1 MRLINRCRSFSIT
14 AGNRSQVMKESNRNN
29 GRRVSIELVDD
40 PPDRER
46 NSFLDSNSPE
56 FSPPKETAINKKK
69 PWKRKLIG
77 WCFILLIIVAGVFA
91 LYILLR
97 VKRVD
102 VRVQADSQRTSQTAK
117 AEPSPKNTEGGLSAE
132 AINIAREAVGPDAAT
147 VPNTASANATPS
159 PSPIAAQHAQRTLS
173 YTDNSPAYA
182 ASSDAGRGDSNPP
195 QSNTGSTSQMPNESS
210 VSLQS
215 HANPTQTFFIEDT
228 PLKPATTQ
236 ITKLNSTPVEN
247 KTDSTKTSKAVLP
260 VAVLPVF
267 GTMLPVRTRGVI
279 FTLRNNSYA
288 RLELARDCQGEGWS
302 LTKGTLLVGRV
313 NGSEHDRAF
322 INVFG
327 YIDPGTNRLVKMTG
341 EVVGSDGGSGMQG
354 KRIVVDR
361 NRLKQTLG
369 KVASN
374 GLQVAGM
381 MAGAL
386 TRRGTVVVNGAG
398 SRVLNPI
405 TDEAGQLVNGDD
417 KRSFVRIEAGQ
428 PAYVMVADLPNE
440 VEGVDAVGQD
450 VLATSLTDREVME
463 LILFGTPEDI
473 RAASPLMNE
482 EQKRMV
488 LKSVGP
494 EK

>member
-1 MRLINRCRSFSIT
+1 
-14 AGNRSQVMKESNRNN
+14 MKESNRNN
-29 GRRVSIELVDD
+29 GRVSIELVDD
-40 PPDRER
+40 PPDRDR
-46 NSFLDSNSPE
+46 DSFLDSNSPE
-56 FSPPKETAINKKK
+56 FSPPKETATNKKK

-102 VRVQADSQRTSQTAK
+102 VRVQADSQRASQTAK
-117 AEPSPKNTEGGLSAE
+117 AEPSPKNSEGGLSAE
-132 AINIAREAVGPDAAT
+132 AINIARAAVGPDATT
-147 VPNTASANATPS
+147 VLNTASANASPS

-182 ASSDAGRGDSNPP
+182 SASDAGRGDSNPP
-195 QSNTGSTSQMPNESS
+195 QSNTGSTSQTRNDSS
-210 VSLQS
+210 ASLQS
-215 HANPTQTFFIEDT
+215 HANPTQTLFIEDAS
-228 PLKPATTQ
+228 LKPVPTPQ
-236 ITKLNSTPVEN
+236 ITKLNSTPVEK
-247 KTDSTKTSKAVLP
+247 KTDSIKTSKAVP
-260 VAVLPVF
+260 RAAVLPVF

-288 RLELARDCQGEGWS
+288 RLELVRDCQGEGWS
-302 LTKGTLLVGRV
+302 LAKGTLLVGRV

-327 YIDPGTNRLVKMTG
+327 YIDSNTNRLVKMSG

-361 NRLKQTLG
+361 KRFKQTLG

-386 TRRGTVVVNGAG
+386 TGRGTVLVNGAG

-405 TDEAGQLVNGDD
+405 TDEAGQLVNSDD

-428 PAYVMVADLPNE
+428 PAYVLVSDLPNE
-440 VEGVDAVGQD
+440 IEGVDAVRQD
-450 VLATSLTDREVME
+450 AVATSSTSLTDREVME

-488 LKSVGP
+488 LKSIVP
-494 EK
+494 ER

>member
-1 MRLINRCRSFSIT
+1 
-14 AGNRSQVMKESNRNN
+14 MKESNRNN
-29 GRRVSIELVDD
+29 GRVSIELVDD
-40 PPDRER
+40 PPDRNG
-46 NSFLDSNSPE
+46 NSFFDSNSPE
-56 FSPPKETAINKKK
+56 FSPPKETATNKKK

-102 VRVQADSQRTSQTAK
+102 VRVQADSQRASQTAK
-117 AEPSPKNTEGGLSAE
+117 AEPSPKNSEGGLSAE

-195 QSNTGSTSQMPNESS
+195 QSNTGSTSQTPNESS
-210 VSLQS
+210 ASLQS
-215 HANPTQTFFIEDT
+215 HANPTQTFFIEDA

-236 ITKLNSTPVEN
+236 ITKLNSTPVEK

-361 NRLKQTLG
+361 KRLKQTLG

-374 GLQVAGM
+374 GLQVAGI

-386 TRRGTVVVNGAG
+386 TGRGTVVVNGAG

-405 TDEAGQLVNGDD
+405 TDEAGQLVNGADD

-428 PAYVMVADLPNE
+428 PAYVMVSDLPNE
-440 VEGVDAVGQD
+440 IEGVDAVGQNI
-450 VLATSLTDREVME
+450 LATSPNSLTDREVME

-482 EQKRMV
+482 DQKRMV
-488 LKSVGP
+488 LKSIVP
-494 EK
+494 ER

>member
-1 MRLINRCRSFSIT
+1 
-14 AGNRSQVMKESNRNN
+14 MKESNRNN
-29 GRRVSIELVDD
+29 GSVSIELVDD
-40 PPDRER
+40 LPDRDR
-46 NSFLDSNSPE
+46 NSFFDSNSPE
-56 FSPPKETAINKKK
+56 FSPPKENVTNKKR

-77 WCFILLIIVAGVFA
+77 WCLILFIIAAGVFA

-102 VRVQADSQRTSQTAK
+102 VRVQADSQRASQTAK
-117 AEPSPKNTEGGLSAE
+117 AEPSPKNSEGGLSAE

-173 YTDNSPAYA
+173 YTDNSPAYV

-195 QSNTGSTSQMPNESS
+195 QSNTGSTSQTPNESS
-210 VSLQS
+210 ASLQS
-215 HANPTQTFFIEDT
+215 HANPTQTFFIEDA
-228 PLKPATTQ
+228 PLKPTTTQ
-236 ITKLNSTPVEN
+236 ITKLNSTPVEK
-247 KTDSTKTSKAVLP
+247 KTDSIKTSKAIP
-260 VAVLPVF
+260 PPAVIPVF

-354 KRIVVDR
+354 KRISVDR
-361 NRLKQTLG
+361 KRLKQTLG

-386 TRRGTVVVNGAG
+386 TGRGTVVVNGAG

-405 TDEAGQLVNGDD
+405 TDEAGQLVNGED
-417 KRSFVRIEAGQ
+417 KRSFVRVEAGQ
-428 PAYVMVADLPNE
+428 PAYVMVSDLPNE
-440 VEGVDAVGQD
+440 IEGVDAVGQNI
-450 VLATSLTDREVME
+450 LATSSNSLTDREVME

-473 RAASPLMNE
+473 RTASPLMNE
-482 EQKRMV
+482 DQKRMV
-488 LKSVGP
+488 LKSIVP
-494 EK
+494 ER

>member
-1 MRLINRCRSFSIT
+1 
-14 AGNRSQVMKESNRNN
+14 MKESNRNN
-29 GRRVSIELVDD
+29 GRVSIELVDD
-40 PPDRER
+40 PPDRDR

-56 FSPPKETAINKKK
+56 FSPPKETATNKKK

-77 WCFILLIIVAGVFA
+77 WCLILLMIVAGVFA

-102 VRVQADSQRTSQTAK
+102 VRVLADSQRASQTAK
-117 AEPSPKNTEGGLSAE
+117 AEPSPKNAEGGLSAE
-132 AINIAREAVGPDAAT
+132 AINIAREAVGPDATT
-147 VPNTASANATPS
+147 VLNTASANASPS

-182 ASSDAGRGDSNPP
+182 SSSDVGRGDSNPP
-195 QSNTGSTSQMPNESS
+195 QSNTGSTSQMANESS

-215 HANPTQTFFIEDT
+215 HANPTQTLFIEEA
-228 PLKPATTQ
+228 PLKPASTQ
-236 ITKLNSTPVEN
+236 QIAKLNSTPVEK
-247 KTDSTKTSKAVLP
+247 KTDSIKTSKAIP
-260 VAVLPVF
+260 PRAVLPVF

-288 RLELARDCQGEGWS
+288 RLELVRDCQGEGWS
-302 LTKGTLLVGRV
+302 LAKGTLLVGRV

-322 INVFG
+322 INIFG
-327 YIDPGTNRLVKMTG
+327 YIDPGSNRLVKMTG

-354 KRIVVDR
+354 KRIAVDR

-386 TRRGTVVVNGAG
+386 TGRGTVVVNGAG

-450 VLATSLTDREVME
+450 VLATSSLTDREVME

-488 LKSVGP
+488 LKSVVP

>member
-1 MRLINRCRSFSIT
+1 MLFRS
-14 AGNRSQVMKESNRNN
+14 
-29 GRRVSIELVDD
+29 
-40 PPDRER
+40 
-46 NSFLDSNSPE
+46 
-56 FSPPKETAINKKK
+56 
-69 PWKRKLIG
+69 
-77 WCFILLIIVAGVFA
+77 
-91 LYILLR
+91 
-97 VKRVD
+97 
-102 VRVQADSQRTSQTAK
+102 
-117 AEPSPKNTEGGLSAE
+117 
-132 AINIAREAVGPDAAT
+132 
-147 VPNTASANATPS
+147 
-159 PSPIAAQHAQRTLS
+159 
-173 YTDNSPAYA
+173 
-182 ASSDAGRGDSNPP
+182 
-195 QSNTGSTSQMPNESS
+195 
-210 VSLQS
+210 
-215 HANPTQTFFIEDT
+215 
-228 PLKPATTQ
+228 
-236 ITKLNSTPVEN
+236 
-247 KTDSTKTSKAVLP
+247 
-260 VAVLPVF
+260 
-267 GTMLPVRTRGVI
+267 LPVRTRGVI

-288 RLELARDCQGEGWS
+288 RLELVRDCQGEGWS
-302 LTKGTLLVGRV
+302 LAKGTLLVGRV

-322 INVFG
+322 INIFG

-386 TRRGTVVVNGAG
+386 TGRGTVVVNGAG

-450 VLATSLTDREVME
+450 VLATSSKSLTDREVME
-463 LILFGTPEDI
+463 LILFGTAEDI

-488 LKSVGP
+488 LKSVVP

>member
-1 MRLINRCRSFSIT
+1 
-14 AGNRSQVMKESNRNN
+14 MKESNRNN
-29 GRRVSIELVDD
+29 GRVAIELVDD
-40 PPDRER
+40 PPDRNG
-46 NSFLDSNSPE
+46 NSFFDSNSPE
-56 FSPPKETAINKKK
+56 FSPPTETATNKKK

-77 WCFILLIIVAGVFA
+77 WCFTILIIVAGVFA

-102 VRVQADSQRTSQTAK
+102 VRVQADSQRASQTAK
-117 AEPSPKNTEGGLSAE
+117 AEPSPKNSEGGLSAE
-132 AINIAREAVGPDAAT
+132 AINIAREAVGPDATT
-147 VPNTASANATPS
+147 VRNTASANASPS
-159 PSPIAAQHAQRTLS
+159 PSPIAAQHAQRTFS

-182 ASSDAGRGDSNPP
+182 ASSDASRGDSNPP
-195 QSNTGSTSQMPNESS
+195 QSNTGSTTQMPNESTA
-210 VSLQS
+210 SLQS
-215 HANPTQTFFIEDT
+215 HANSTQTFFIEDA

-236 ITKLNSTPVEN
+236 ITKLNSTPVEK

-288 RLELARDCQGEGWS
+288 RLELARDCQGEDWS

-327 YIDPGTNRLVKMTG
+327 YIDPVTNRLVKMSG

-354 KRIVVDR
+354 KRISVDR
-361 NRLKQTLG
+361 KRLKQTLG

-386 TRRGTVVVNGAG
+386 TGRGTVVVNGAG

-405 TDEAGQLVNGDD
+405 TDEAGQLANGED
-417 KRSFVRIEAGQ
+417 KRTFVRVEAGQ
-428 PAYVMVADLPNE
+428 PAYVMVSDLPNE
-440 VEGVDAVGQD
+440 IEGVDAVGQNIL
-450 VLATSLTDREVME
+450 VTSSNSLTDREVME

-482 EQKRMV
+482 DQKRML
-488 LKSVGP
+488 LKSIVP
-494 EK
+494 ER